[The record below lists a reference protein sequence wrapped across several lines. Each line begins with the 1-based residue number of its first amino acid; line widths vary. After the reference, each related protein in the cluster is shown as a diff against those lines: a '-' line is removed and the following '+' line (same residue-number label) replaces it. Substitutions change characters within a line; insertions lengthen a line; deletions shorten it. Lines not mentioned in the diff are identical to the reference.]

1 MNPESKQ
8 LTTRKQ
14 MNSLRE
20 FSWSLV
26 ALWASLIGVGLV
38 AIYSATQGPVAEFLP
53 SYIQVNFYKQ
63 LISFGIA
70 IIILVGL
77 QFVNPRT
84 FQEGSYIFYG
94 LGILLMI
101 ITLLFGREVS
111 GSKSWLVLGPFNL
124 QVSELMKIATILA
137 VANYLTSRRNVSA
150 ENIKS
155 ALITVLF
162 ILVPAILVIL
172 QNDTGTAIIFL
183 GMIPVILFWSGLPYG
198 ISLFIISPAIIG
210 YLSIISW
217 YWGLVSAV
225 ILTLIIFMLQRRP
238 WLTLTSFITGIIIVI
253 GVQVSLSQILQPH
266 QRARIEAFTNPSFD
280 PQGAGWNVIQAKT
293 AIGSGGL
300 YGKGFMEG
308 TQTQLRFLPEQW
320 TDFIFCVIGEEFGF
334 IGAGVVILL
343 LLGLT
348 IRLLAAASNHK
359 HPFAQLVMI
368 GVTTIFFMH
377 FFINVG
383 SATALLPVIGIP
395 LPFISYGGS
404 ALITNTIMLGI
415 CLNLDFYKRQFSIY
429 R

>member
-1 MNPESKQ
+1 MN
-8 LTTRKQ
+8 
-14 MNSLRE
+14 NLRE
-20 FSWSLV
+20 LSWSLV

-53 SYIQVNFYKQ
+53 SYIQINFYKQ

-70 IIILVGL
+70 ILLLVGL
-77 QFVNPRT
+77 QFVHPRT
-84 FQEGSYIFYG
+84 FQEGSYVFYG
-94 LGILLMI
+94 IGIILMVL
-101 ITLLFGREVS
+101 TLFVGKEVS
-111 GSKSWLVLGPFNL
+111 GAKSWLVLGPFNL

-137 VANYLTSRRNVSA
+137 VANYLTSRRNISA
-150 ENIKS
+150 ENLKS
-155 ALITVLF
+155 ALIAVSL
-162 ILVPAILVIL
+162 ILLPAILVIL

-183 GMIPVILFWSGLPYG
+183 AMIPVILFWSGLPYS
-198 ISLFIISPAIIG
+198 ISLFMISPAIIG
-210 YLSIISW
+210 YLTLVDW
-217 YWGLVSAV
+217 YWGLAATVV
-225 ILTLIIFMLQRRP
+225 LTLIIFMIQRRT
-238 WLTLTSFITGIIIVI
+238 WLTFTSFATGILLVI
-253 GVQVSLSQILQPH
+253 GIQVALSQVLQPH

-300 YGKGFMEG
+300 YGKGFTEG

-334 IGAGVVILL
+334 IGAGFVVLL

-348 IRLLAAASNHK
+348 LRLLQAAATHK
-359 HPFAQLVMI
+359 HPFAQLVI
-368 GVTTIFFMH
+368 VGVITIFFTH

-383 SATALLPVIGIP
+383 SATGLLPVIGVP
-395 LPFISYGGS
+395 LPFISYGGTS
-404 ALITNTIMLGI
+404 LLTNTLMLGI

>member
-1 MNPESKQ
+1 MFN
-8 LTTRKQ
+8 
-14 MNSLRE
+14 LRE

-26 ALWASLIGVGLV
+26 ILWASLIMVGLV

-53 SYIQVNFYKQ
+53 RYVQVNFYKQ

-70 IIILVGL
+70 IFILIGL

-94 LGILLMI
+94 VGILLMI
-101 ITLLFGREVS
+101 LTLFVGKEVS
-111 GSKSWLVLGPFNL
+111 GSKSWLVIGPFNL

-137 VANYLTSRRNVSA
+137 VANYLTSRRDISA
-150 ENIKS
+150 ENLKT
-155 ALITVLF
+155 ALTTVLL
-162 ILVPAILVIL
+162 ILIPAILVIL

-183 GMIPVILFWSGLPYG
+183 AMIPVVLFWSGLPYG

-210 YLSIISW
+210 YLSIIGW
-217 YWGLVSAV
+217 YWGLLSAV
-225 ILTLIIFMLQRRP
+225 ILTLIIFMIQRRT
-238 WLTLTSFITGIIIVI
+238 WLTFTSFATGILLVI
-253 GVQVSLSQILQPH
+253 GIQVALFQVLQPH
-266 QRARIEAFTNPSFD
+266 QRSRIEAFTNPSFD

-308 TQTQLRFLPEQW
+308 TQTQYRFLPEQW

-334 IGAGVVILL
+334 LGASFVVLL
-343 LLGLT
+343 MLGLT
-348 IRLLAAASNHK
+348 LRLLKVASTHK
-359 HPFAQLVMI
+359 YPFAQLVMV
-368 GVTTIFFMH
+368 GVITVFLTH

-383 SATALLPVIGIP
+383 SATGLLPVIGVP
-395 LPFISYGGS
+395 LPFVSYGGS
-404 ALITNTIMLGI
+404 ALITNTLMLGI
-415 CLNLDFYKRQFSIY
+415 CLNLDFYKRQLSIY

>member
-1 MNPESKQ
+1 MNKLSE
-8 LTTRKQ
+8 L
-14 MNSLRE
+14 
-20 FSWSLV
+20 SWSLV
-26 ALWASLIGVGLV
+26 AFWASLIGVGLV

-53 SYIQVNFYKQ
+53 SYIQINFYKQ

-70 IIILVGL
+70 IFILVGM

-84 FQEGSYIFYG
+84 FQEGSYVFYG

-101 ITLLFGREVS
+101 LTLLFGKEVN
-111 GSKSWLVLGPFNL
+111 GARSWLVIGPFNL

-137 VANYLTSRRNVSA
+137 VANYLTSQRNISA
-150 ENIKS
+150 ENIKT
-155 ALITVLF
+155 ALTTVML
-162 ILVPAILVIL
+162 ILVPTILVIL
-172 QNDTGTAIIFL
+172 QNDTGTAIIFMA
-183 GMIPVILFWSGLPYG
+183 MIPVILFWSGLPYG

-210 YLSIISW
+210 YLAIVTW
-217 YWGLVSAV
+217 YWGLIAAV
-225 ILTLIIFMLQRRP
+225 ILTLMIFMLQRRT
-238 WLTLTSFITGIIIVI
+238 WLTFASFVTGIIIVI

-334 IGAGVVILL
+334 IGASFVILL

-348 IRLLAAASNHK
+348 IRLLMAASSHK

-383 SATALLPVIGIP
+383 SATALLPVIGVP
-395 LPFISYGGS
+395 LPFVSYGGS

>member
-1 MNPESKQ
+1 MN
-8 LTTRKQ
+8 
-14 MNSLRE
+14 NLRE
-20 FSWSLV
+20 LSWSLV
-26 ALWASLIGVGLV
+26 VLWASLIVVGLV

-63 LISFGIA
+63 LISFGLA
-70 IIILVGL
+70 IMVLIGL

-84 FQEGSYIFYG
+84 FKEGAYVFYG
-94 LGILLMI
+94 IGIILMVL
-101 ITLLFGREVS
+101 TLFVGKEV
-111 GSKSWLVLGPFNL
+111 GGAKSWLVIGPFNL

-137 VANYLTSRRNVSA
+137 VANYLTSRRDISA
-150 ENIKS
+150 ENLKS
-155 ALITVLF
+155 ALIAVLL
-162 ILVPAILVIL
+162 ILIPAILVVL
-172 QNDTGTAIIFL
+172 QNDTGTAIIFFA
-183 GMIPVILFWSGLPYG
+183 MIPVILFWSGLPYG
-198 ISLFIISPAIIG
+198 ISLFMISPAIIG
-210 YLSIISW
+210 YLSIIEW
-217 YWGLVSAV
+217 YWGLVAAV
-225 ILTLIIFMLQRRP
+225 ILTLMIFMIQRRT
-238 WLTLTSFITGIIIVI
+238 WLTFTSFATGILLVI
-253 GVQVSLSQILQPH
+253 GIQVALFQVLQPH

-334 IGAGVVILL
+334 LGASLTILL

-348 IRLLAAASNHK
+348 LRLLQAAATHK
-359 HPFAQLVMI
+359 HPFAQLVMV
-368 GVTTIFFMH
+368 GVITIFFTH

-383 SATALLPVIGIP
+383 SATGLLPVIGIP

-404 ALITNTIMLGI
+404 ALITNTVMLGI